1 MYKMICTYPSL
12 KYEYSHLPQK
22 VNIKSSLYKYTLLEI
37 VNYSS
42 KAIIIKQIK
51 NKEKETEMNHKQ
63 FLYKTMKG
71 EGNKK

>member
-42 KAIIIKQIK
+42 KAIIIKQVK
-51 NKEKETEMNHKQ
+51 NKEKRN
-63 FLYKTMKG
+63 
-71 EGNKK
+71 